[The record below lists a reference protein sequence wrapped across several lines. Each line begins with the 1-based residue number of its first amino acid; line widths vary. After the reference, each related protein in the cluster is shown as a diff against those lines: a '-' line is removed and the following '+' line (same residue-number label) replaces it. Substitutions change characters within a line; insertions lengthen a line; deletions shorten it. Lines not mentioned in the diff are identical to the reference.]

1 MKTALLTLALAAA
14 SFAAR
19 AQTQPAAAVAPA
31 TSIALPGTAPADA
44 YTTMMTATIAD
55 LMSTGDPAT
64 LKAIAAKMERAAS
77 AKPAD
82 WLPRYYQAYALVI
95 NVFQSKEDGD
105 AKDLTLDQAEAALAQ
120 ARKLHGD
127 ESELLVLQAYIY
139 QARLGVSPMMRS
151 MKYSAMVNEAVAQ
164 AKKLNPANP
173 RAYLVGA
180 NNVNFTPKMF
190 GGGPEAAKPLYEE
203 AQVRYVAFRPAGP
216 LLPNWGQRQL
226 QGRLK
231 QYAAA
236 TSATT
241 PATTAK

>member
-1 MKTALLTLALAAA
+1 MRLDRIGAVMSRPRAR
-14 SFAAR
+14 AAR
-19 AQTQPAAAVAPA
+19 AQAQPAAAPA
-31 TSIALPGTAPADA
+31 AAEAAAPADA
-44 YTTMMTATIAD
+44 YTAMMTATIAD
-55 LMSTGDPAT
+55 LMSTGDPAA
-64 LKAIAAKMERAAS
+64 LKAVAAKLERAAS
-77 AKPAD
+77 ARPTD
-82 WLPRYYQAYALVI
+82 WLPRYYQAYALLI

-105 AKDLTLDQAEAALAQ
+105 VKDQTLDQAEAALAQ

-127 ESELLVLQAYIY
+127 ESELLTLQAYVY
-139 QARLGVSPMMRS
+139 QARLGVSPMLRS

-173 RAYLVGA
+173 RPYLIGA

-203 AQVRYVAFRPAGP
+203 AQARYAAFKPAGP

-231 QYAAA
+231 QYAAVV
-236 TSATT
+236 
-241 PATTAK
+241 PATK